1 MSEETRFLL
10 ARDDYIPYVSAEVV
24 RVVEPFEIV
33 LYTDQ
38 NEQPISKKIASE
50 LSKSQFDGEK
60 IVQAERSAAE
70 KSKISGLQY
79 SQRVNAS
86 LAAANQVNDF
96 YSNSLSTTTIKQP
109 QPFEKFKEPV
119 SSTFISGEY
128 TIPEYESMYDAKDK
142 PYQFTEYKSM
152 YDP

>member
-10 ARDDYIPYVSAEVV
+10 ARDDYIPYEVV

-50 LSKSQFDGEK
+50 LSMSQFDGEK

-70 KSKISGLQY
+70 KSEISGLQY
-79 SQRVNAS
+79 SQRLNAS

-96 YSNSLSTTTIKQP
+96 YSNSLSTTIKQP

-128 TIPEYESMYDAKDK
+128 TIPEYKSMYDAKEK